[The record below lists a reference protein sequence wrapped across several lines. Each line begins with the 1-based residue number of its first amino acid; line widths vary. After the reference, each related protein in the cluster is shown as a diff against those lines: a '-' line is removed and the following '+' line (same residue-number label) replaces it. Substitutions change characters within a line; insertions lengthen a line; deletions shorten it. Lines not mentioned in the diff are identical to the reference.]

1 MNRSG
6 FLTEGDRFTGRL
18 ADIIG
23 GYAGADL
30 RYYVLDGHFVS
41 WGDSC
46 PMISFDGS
54 REWWRRSAILVHFS
68 EGKI

>member
-41 WGDSC
+41 
-46 PMISFDGS
+46 
-54 REWWRRSAILVHFS
+54 
-68 EGKI
+68 